1 MKIGIANDHT
11 GVDYKEMLSEYITEK
26 YGYEVVNYGTDSRR
40 SSDYAV
46 VAEILA
52 NAVVKEEVDLGIAIC
67 GTGLGIG
74 IAANKVR
81 GIRCAICSEPYS
93 AAMARE
99 HNSANMIAFGARVVA
114 SEMAK
119 LIVDTFIT
127 SEFQGG
133 RHARRIVQIGDIER
147 RQYEKA

>member
-11 GVDYKEMLSEYITEK
+11 GVEYKDILSKYITEK

-40 SSDYAV
+40 SFDYAL
-46 VAEILA
+46 VAEVIA
-52 NAVVKEEVDLGIAIC
+52 NAVVKDEVDLGIAIC

-74 IAANKVR
+74 IASNKVR

-99 HNSANMIAFGARVVA
+99 HNNANMIAFGSRVVGI
-114 SEMAK
+114 EMAK

-133 RHARRIVQIGDIER
+133 RHARRVVQIGDIER
-147 RQYEKA
+147 HEQAKG

>member
-11 GVDYKEMLSEYITEK
+11 GVEYKKVLCDYITEK
-26 YGYEVVNYGTDSRR
+26 YGYEVVNYGTDSPR
-40 SSDYAV
+40 SFDYALA
-46 VAEILA
+46 AETLA

-99 HNSANMIAFGARVVA
+99 HNSANMIAFGARVVGI
-114 SEMAK
+114 EMAK

-147 RQYEKA
+147 RQYERA